1 MYVCMYV
8 CIKRQQQEGHDSRP
22 QREPDPKN
30 TSIIK
35 LPRRTPAPPWKRRP
49 LTLLKIPAYYSRLP
63 SATCFIE
70 TAVSSAR
77 KVHCWV
83 LTPCLTLYFSLLV
96 ATNVLAQ

>member
-1 MYVCMYV
+1 MYV

-35 LPRRTPAPPWKRRP
+35 LPRGPQPPPWKRRP
-49 LTLLKIPAYYSRLP
+49 LTLLKIPAYYSRLS

-77 KVHCWV
+77 KVHCRV